1 MKPAFTPG
9 PWVQCG
15 RFGQEVRRYW
25 PDDEQDLG
33 GVDVICKVGQT
44 YGGDRKANAHL
55 SAAAPDM
62 YEVVVRCREVY
73 GKYGALVNEPFA
85 PGELIAMIDAA
96 LAKANGETQ

>member
-1 MKPAFTPG
+1 MKPGFTPG
-9 PWVQCG
+9 PWEIDWRNVEEWRCAKAVG
-15 RFGQEVRRYW
+15 PIDFAHDHWAGWHIAASE
-25 PDDEQDLG
+25 PD
-33 GVDVICKVGQT
+33 I
-44 YGGDRKANAHL
+44 HL
-55 SAAAPDM
+55 IAAAPDM